1 MFRSLEAIQYDLEC
15 QAEEHISEE
24 DDDCNDIVKEKIIV
38 PTPMTEKEAKEKM
51 QENGYDTYI
60 FINSNKDNAY
70 CSLYTRNDG
79 TLGLLVMS
87 KNE

>member
-1 MFRSLEAIQYDLEC
+1 
-15 QAEEHISEE
+15 
-24 DDDCNDIVKEKIIV
+24 
-38 PTPMTEKEAKEKM
+38 MTEKEAKEKM